1 MLIDRLTSR
10 RRRVGFGAAVLAALL
25 AACQAVTGV
34 VQPPDMT
41 ISLQNGTT
49 KDVVLVVNG
58 SPVRQVRPGD
68 QVEVDAAALP
78 ALPWVAE
85 VRLPTGRR
93 LVGLTIR
100 AGDVVTGAP
109 SQKGDAARA
118 DLSCGRIDLWS
129 GPPLLGPAPGPGT
142 PGDCDP

>member
-1 MLIDRLTSR
+1 
-10 RRRVGFGAAVLAALL
+10 
-25 AACQAVTGV
+25 
-34 VQPPDMT
+34 MT